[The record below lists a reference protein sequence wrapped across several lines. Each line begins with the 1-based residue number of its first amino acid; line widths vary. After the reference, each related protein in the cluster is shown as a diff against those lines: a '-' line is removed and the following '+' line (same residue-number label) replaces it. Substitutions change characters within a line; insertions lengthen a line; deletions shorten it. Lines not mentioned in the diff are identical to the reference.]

1 MGGTRTHDTRTHD
14 TCFLD
19 RVLFLLSYHGGGIA
33 LYVQEHLYFNMIVS
47 HRSAEVLIV
56 ELPLGRSR
64 VVCGL
69 LYCPPSS
76 NASLLADVESALE
89 QLSPSRLKSLVLL
102 GDFNIDRSPT
112 SSHPFYNS
120 IDGLKQVVTT
130 ATRTTPTSST
140 VSNGF
145 SHSHCTDLPPLPGS
159 DHNILQISLTASRV
173 PHPRRSRRKV
183 WLYKQADFDTANST
197 LQCLP
202 TILLM

>member
-1 MGGTRTHDTRTHD
+1 MR
-14 TCFLD
+14 
-19 RVLFLLSYHGGGIA
+19 
-33 LYVQEHLYFNMIVS
+33 
-47 HRSAEVLIV
+47 
-56 ELPLGRSR
+56 
-64 VVCGL
+64 
-69 LYCPPSS
+69 PPSA

-112 SSHPFYNS
+112 SSHPLLH
-120 IDGLKQVVTT
+120 ILEDKLGLKQVVTT

-140 VSNGF
+140 IIDHIYVSNGL

-159 DHNILQISLTASRV
+159 DHNILTASRV
-173 PHPRRSRRKV
+173 RRSCRKV

-202 TILLM
+202 TTLFSMEDVNDFWAEWSAVFMTVMKDTIPTKFIKVCFLVPFRLRLGGVRVYLGLSLW